1 MKHTKIVRCTDFSQ
15 QNNIHTSQHQY
26 IHYRK
31 PSLKIGPHSPE
42 DPQSVLN
49 NTTYVPDVAIQP
61 SGKCHGSRLVLTTAG
76 TDLDS
81 TDRADVRGELKIAQP
96 VSS

>member
-1 MKHTKIVRCTDFSQ
+1 MKHTKIVRCIHFSQ
-15 QNNIHTSQHQY
+15 LNNMHTSQHQY

-42 DPQSVLN
+42 ATQGVETTLHMWQSSQAESERA
-49 NTTYVPDVAIQP
+49 VASTDHHP
-61 SGKCHGSRLVLTTAG
+61 A

-81 TDRADVRGELKIAQP
+81 TDKADMPRELKIAQP